1 MRQGP
6 GPCGH
11 SEGRLCASVMWR
23 PVCPCVSRVS
33 RVACVSRLPP
43 VSFLIIDYRAGIL
56 RSPELVLVYRYLVA
70 AGGRPPCVC
79 NSNLISTTVIDY
91 CIGLL

>member
-1 MRQGP
+1 MCVR
-6 GPCGH
+6 H
-11 SEGRLCASVMWR
+11 VASRVR
-23 PVCPCVSRVS
+23 PCVSRVS

-43 VSFLIIDYRAGIL
+43 VSFLTGTRIPVLGCRGRA
-56 RSPELVLVYRYLVA
+56 A
-70 AGGRPPCVC
+70 TPCVC